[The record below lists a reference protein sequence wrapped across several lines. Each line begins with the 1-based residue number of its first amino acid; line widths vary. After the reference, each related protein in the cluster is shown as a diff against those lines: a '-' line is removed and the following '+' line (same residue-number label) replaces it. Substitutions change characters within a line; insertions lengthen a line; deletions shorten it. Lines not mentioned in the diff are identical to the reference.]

1 MIDRIRLGTPRA
13 ARIPPQ
19 VKPRA
24 SRANE
29 TTTRGRVDAPE
40 AYPGLKGTF
49 SSKIVKDASKKVS
62 KKSPCKLA
70 KTKTKARELIAAV
83 KSTDE
88 EQAGWA
94 VGCPL
99 VRIHF

>member
-1 MIDRIRLGTPRA
+1 M
-13 ARIPPQ
+13 
-19 VKPRA
+19 
-24 SRANE
+24 
-29 TTTRGRVDAPE
+29 DAPE